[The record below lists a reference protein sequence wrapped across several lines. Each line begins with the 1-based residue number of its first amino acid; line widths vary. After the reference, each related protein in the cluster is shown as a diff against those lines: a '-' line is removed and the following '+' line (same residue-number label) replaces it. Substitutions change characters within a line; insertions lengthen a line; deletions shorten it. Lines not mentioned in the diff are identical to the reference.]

1 MDQEAYL
8 KVMEKQRKTLIIP
21 LPGDDATVLNQA
33 FSSTTSDPANT
44 KKTVRFDT
52 VTVHEHPIIIG
63 CNPAVTSGVPITIAW
78 NSVSS
83 RKIPFLEFEFDRRKE
98 RVANPAFLKQT
109 KSERWNILQNL
120 GFASDEM
127 RLAEHEAQEIRC
139 LRNLTYM
146 EYTDDFSVLFADTGL
161 ATGGASPERIY
172 IEAKASSKHEF
183 AALLC
188 LENACL
194 IIHKHLD
201 SVVQSLGQNDFRS
214 RCWQIALTSKSPSTT
229 TVELSGQLCQTSP
242 K

>member
-1 MDQEAYL
+1 MDVAVVDQEAYL

-21 LPGDDATVLNQA
+21 LPRDDATVLNQA
-33 FSSTTSDPANT
+33 FSSTISDLANT

-83 RKIPFLEFEFDRRKE
+83 RKIPFLEFEFDRRKK

-146 EYTDDFSVLFADTGL
+146 EYTDDL
-161 ATGGASPERIY
+161 ASCSRIQ
-172 IEAKASSKHEF
+172 
-183 AALLC
+183 ALLQEARARREYI
-188 LENACL
+188 L
-194 IIHKHLD
+194 KRKPR
-201 SVVQSLGQNDFRS
+201 RS
-214 RCWQIALTSKSPSTT
+214 MNLRRFF
-229 TVELSGQLCQTSP
+229 V
-242 K
+242 